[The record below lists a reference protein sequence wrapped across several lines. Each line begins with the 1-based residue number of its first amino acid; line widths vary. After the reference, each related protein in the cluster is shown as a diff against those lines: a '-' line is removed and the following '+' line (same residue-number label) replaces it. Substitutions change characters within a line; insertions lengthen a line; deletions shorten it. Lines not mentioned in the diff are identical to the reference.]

1 MTHEEI
7 KSIISS
13 YSPEATFEESGVWL
27 NVMISSAEWLPLAEM
42 LRNHSSLDFDY
53 LFCVTGVDWK
63 THLSV
68 VYHLT
73 SKKHGHTVVVK
84 AKLDDRNNPVIE
96 TVCGIWRTAELH
108 EREVYDLM
116 GVRFRNHPDLRRLFL
131 TEDWKG
137 FPLRKDYEDPINM
150 IKL

>member
-1 MTHEEI
+1 MTNEELKAAI
-7 KSIISS
+7 VNYI
-13 YSPEATFEESGVWL
+13 PDAVFDETTTWL
-27 NVMISSAEWLPLAEM
+27 NVSISADEWLPLAEA
-42 LRNHSSLDFDY
+42 LRNHSQLDFDY

-63 THLSV
+63 SHLSV

-73 SKKHGHTVVVK
+73 SKKFGHILVVK
-84 AKLDDRNNPVIE
+84 AKIDNRVDPVIE

-116 GVRFRNHPDLRRLFL
+116 GVRFKNHPDLRRLFL
-131 TEDWKG
+131 TEEWNG